1 MRIKNYELR
10 IENYEFGTLKINRDF
25 SINKLGITIV
35 KENNIILEKSYNFA
49 LRIIKLYLHLR
60 KQKVERELLIQLLK
74 SGTSIGANVE
84 EAIGA
89 QSKSDFI
96 HKISVAFKE
105 SRETY
110 YWLRLF
116 KDAEIMD
123 LKLSASFLS
132 ESEEL

>member
-1 MRIKNYELR
+1 MR